1 MLNNIEILILIAV
14 VSIVSYFSYKVY
26 TRVSI
31 DRVIKNHNFY
41 IAILQYNMDKA
52 YETIYKDNILIYS
65 VEATKIPDTDFNTYT
80 RDFILLVQKLLGPR
94 LMNEFI
100 FLYGNYDTFT
110 FNVADYFNRKYEE
123 DEIRKDSMENL
134 MESELEVTPQ
144 DIKWPLL
151 MKY

>member
-1 MLNNIEILILIAV
+1 MFNSIEILILIAV
-14 VSIVSYFSYKVY
+14 VSIISYFSYKVY

-31 DRVIKNHNFY
+31 DRVIKNYNFY
-41 IAILQYNMDKA
+41 SAILQYNMDKA

-65 VEATKIPDTDFNTYT
+65 VEATRIPDVDFNTYT

-100 FLYGNYDTFT
+100 FLYGNYDIFT